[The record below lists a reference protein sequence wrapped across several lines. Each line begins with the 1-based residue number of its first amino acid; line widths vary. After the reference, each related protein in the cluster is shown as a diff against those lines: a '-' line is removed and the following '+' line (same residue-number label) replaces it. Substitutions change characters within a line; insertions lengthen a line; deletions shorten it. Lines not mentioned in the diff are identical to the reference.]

1 MFKNRFLYI
10 VALLGTAAFFLFYQQ
25 WLAWFCL
32 GILLL
37 IPVLS
42 LIMCLFSRGVYQ
54 LFLTTPR
61 NVKMGDK
68 AILKIKVS
76 QKYLPGLSISRVDIL
91 ATEKM
96 TGNTKTYRVFAQG
109 ETEVG
114 IPIDTTHCGAF
125 RMEVKSVKVYDLF
138 GLFCTKKNVKNACE
152 VLIQPIRRIPEAIP
166 DLNGFK
172 AKTLRRSQSPYTEIY
187 DVRDYVIGDPIK
199 NIHWKASAKKDA
211 LMVKEPQEECFG
223 HARVFLEFSEDR
235 DIFDRR
241 MGELLFTSDY
251 FLKKELPHKIR
262 VLPPLRREIAFDIQS
277 QRDLDKAVIRIL
289 NMKIPKEEP
298 DET

>member
-10 VALLGTAAFFLFYQQ
+10 VALLGTTAFFLFYQQ

-37 IPVLS
+37 MPVLS

-54 LFLTTPR
+54 LSLIAPR
-61 NVKMGDK
+61 NVKMGYQ
-68 AILKIKVS
+68 ASLKMKVS
-76 QKYLPGLSISRVDIL
+76 QKYLPILSISRVDIL
-91 ATEKM
+91 VTEKM
-96 TGNTKTYRVFAQG
+96 TGKTKTYRVFAQG
-109 ETEVG
+109 ETEVSM
-114 IPIDTTHCGAF
+114 PVDTTPCGAF
-125 RMEVKSVKVYDLF
+125 RMEVKAVRVYDLF
-138 GLFCTKKNVKNACE
+138 GLFCTKKNVKTACE
-152 VLIQPIRRIPEAIP
+152 VLIQPIRRIPDAIP

-172 AKTLRRSQSPYTEIY
+172 AKTLRKSTSPYTEIY
-187 DVRDYVIGDPIK
+187 DVRDYIIGDPIK

-235 DIFDRR
+235 DTFDKR

-262 VLPPLRREIAFDIQS
+262 VLPPMRSEIAFDIQS

-289 NMKIPKEEP
+289 NMRIPKEET